1 MRLADGEHGAREAGG
16 DEEPCERERAEQQL
30 VHAANIVH
38 ACALLEHA
46 ASAGTERKSDKHRD
60 RDGSRV
66 QEKTRNDGARERER
80 GRE

>member
-30 VHAANIVH
+30 VHAANIAH

-46 ASAGTERKSDKHRD
+46 ASAGTAE
-60 RDGSRV
+60 
-66 QEKTRNDGARERER
+66 E
-80 GRE
+80 